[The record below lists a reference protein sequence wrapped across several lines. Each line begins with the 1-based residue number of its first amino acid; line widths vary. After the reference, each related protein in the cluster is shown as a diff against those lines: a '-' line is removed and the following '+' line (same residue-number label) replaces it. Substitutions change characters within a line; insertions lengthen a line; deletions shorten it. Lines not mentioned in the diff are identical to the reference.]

1 MLNVVVLPAPFGPS
15 NPTIS
20 PAPTCTETPLT
31 TRRPRYSFAR
41 FSVTSNW
48 PFNSV
53 AAVSIS
59 EKFQR
64 RGVRV
69 CAGRRRLVMHLL
81 IVGVITAFPSINTG
95 IVKRVSG
102 QRVNRFAGQRV
113 CIAPRHLRL
122 RAAVEQIGR
131 AHV

>member
-20 PAPTCTETPLT
+20 PAPTLTETSLT

-53 AAVSIS
+53 GAVSIS

-81 IVGVITAFPSINTG
+81 FFGVKTAFPSIYAG
-95 IVKRVSG
+95 I
-102 QRVNRFAGQRV
+102 VNRFAGHPV
-113 CIAPRHLRL
+113 YSLAK
-122 RAAVEQIGR
+122 
-131 AHV
+131 